1 MWVWCHRRIDHREV
15 SQWMTVFYFRKEG
28 LIQVNDRH
36 VKILKRALRK
46 SSNLRGRPW
55 KYRVIH
61 LKSSEFYVSLNTKC
75 RSILKTGWKC
85 APLFWVHTIHQFCSP
100 CFETSAR
107 FSAVMLSMASSRL
120 TYLDCFSRRVVAKKC
135 GKKFWGDRSRIIFS
149 KSQTHIIKWQP
160 MQIYMTTGLLL

>member
-15 SQWMTVFYFRKEG
+15 SQWVTVLYFRNEG
-28 LIQVNDRH
+28 LIQAIDCH
-36 VKILKRALRK
+36 VKILQRALRK

-75 RSILKTGWKC
+75 KSILKTRWKC
-85 APLFWVHTIHQFCSP
+85 APLFRVHTIHQFCSP

-107 FSAVMLSMASSRL
+107 VSAVMLSMASSRL
-120 TYLDCFSRRVVAKKC
+120 TYLDCFSRRVVAKTA
-135 GKKFWGDRSRIIFS
+135 GKNSGDDISRTLFS
-149 KSQTHIIKWQP
+149 KPQT
-160 MQIYMTTGLLL
+160 YN